1 MAIIREE
8 NGETTKIRKEVV
20 VNTTQPQSEG
30 EESEVDEEFEEN
42 NEEGWFLSFS
52 FLPFSC

>member
-1 MAIIREE
+1 MAIISEE
-8 NGETTKIRKEVV
+8 NGLENNKPHKEVV

-42 NEEGWFLSFS
+42 NEEG
-52 FLPFSC
+52 